1 MVIIMDNILN
11 ITNSLSKIDLTK
23 LKDRRKQILTQIKIS
38 KKEKHEVEEIE
49 KMIESIKEMK
59 QLKEELLY
67 DEAIK
72 VNGIEYQFNKFIEES
87 TELNLEIIKMLKG
100 NNQLLLCSHNSNLIS
115 EIVDVEI
122 VIQCLK
128 KIVDSKLYEQI
139 KEEKLNKLLSQLENK

>member
-1 MVIIMDNILN
+1 MYNILN

-23 LKDRRKQILTQIKIS
+23 LKEKRKQILTKTKIS
-38 KKEKHEVEEIE
+38 KKEKNEVEEIE
-49 KMIESIKEMK
+49 KMIESIKNMK
-59 QLKEELLY
+59 QFREELLY

-72 VNGIEYQFNKFIEES
+72 VNGIKYQFDKFIEES
-87 TELNLEIIKMLKG
+87 TELNLEIIKMLKDFDV
-100 NNQLLLCSHNSNLIS
+100 LSSSSHNSNLIS

-128 KIVDSKLYEQI
+128 KLVDNKLYEQI